1 MNYFNVHGM
10 FTIQQNASDPSNRP
24 LKDAV
29 VRNKIRSLDN
39 VELQITVDRASKES
53 CL

>member
-1 MNYFNVHGM
+1 MLL
-10 FTIQQNASDPSNRP
+10 ILQNASDPSNRP